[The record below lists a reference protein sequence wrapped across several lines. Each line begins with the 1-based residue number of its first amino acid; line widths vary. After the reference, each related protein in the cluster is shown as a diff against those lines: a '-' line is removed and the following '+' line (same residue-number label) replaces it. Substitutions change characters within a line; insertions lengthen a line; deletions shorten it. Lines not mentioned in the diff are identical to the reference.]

1 MITIAICDDAE
12 RDLQLL
18 ETLIRKMNPFDGQ
31 FELDVFSSGE
41 ALLSSP
47 KWPYDMVVLDVQMP
61 ELSGYTTAQKLRES
75 DQKTVLAFL
84 TGVAAPTVEV
94 FRVTPFRY
102 LMKQMSE
109 EELRQELSACFHEV
123 ERTNRF
129 VTLQSGGDLLR
140 LAVSSIL
147 YLVIQGRSV
156 DVITDKG
163 RYPIKAKMADMYS
176 LLAPH
181 GFGYCHKSY
190 LCNFSR
196 VMSVSSAS
204 VIMENGDI
212 LPVSQPKAKSF
223 KSEFL
228 RFAKTTI

>member
-47 KWPYDMVVLDVQMP
+47 KRPYDMVVLDVQMP

-163 RYPIKAKMADMYS
+163 RYSIKAKMADMYS
-176 LLAPH
+176 LLAPN

>member
-47 KWPYDMVVLDVQMP
+47 KRPYDMVVLDVQMP

-163 RYPIKAKMADMYS
+163 RYCIKAKMADMYS